1 MISAIQRF
9 ALRRAILIVVAGS
22 VPAFA
27 QTPSPQ
33 LKPSATETRKS
44 ATMHVSGTAAKARR
58 HQNVRTSGAVPKNV
72 KQVSPPEL
80 TGTYYNCLELP
91 QPEGCD

>member
-9 ALRRAILIVVAGS
+9 ASLQAILVVVVSSIPVLG
-22 VPAFA
+22 

-33 LKPSATETRKS
+33 PSATETKKS
-44 ATMHVSGTAAKARR
+44 ATIHGSGTAAKARQ
-58 HQNVRTSGAVPKNV
+58 HPNARTSRAVPKNV
-72 KQVSPPEL
+72 RQVPSEP
-80 TGTYYNCLELP
+80 TGSYYNCLEIP